1 VTDTA
6 PDNAPA
12 TAGDALSLPG
22 VLRRLYVPRVL
33 TACAV
38 IVGWLGIYFAFHL
51 QHWLG
56 IVLPLVTTAL
66 TLAALRRGDF
76 LARRRRASLREA
88 LDTAAARNRELEQF
102 GALAAVLL
110 QGSDLPTLFQAVAD
124 IATDLLVAEG
134 GLITLLTEEGRF
146 LRITATAGVLRVV
159 QDELLPAD
167 ASLSGW
173 VVSHGEPLVLD
184 DLDSDP
190 RATHLTNMPG
200 PLRTAAIVP
209 LRSAGVAIGT
219 ISVHNRRDGRPF
231 DHHDLQLLRTL
242 GDQAV
247 VGLDRARTF
256 DELRRNERQLVAKNL
271 ELQRATKLKSE
282 FLANMSHEL
291 RTPLNAIIGFSDLM
305 LAGGTGELTAEQRD
319 FLEAVLRNGQH
330 LLGLINSV
338 LDLSKIEAGRM
349 SLALETTDVAEAV
362 SAVVADTASLRAA
375 KRQECDVRVEGE
387 RLAIVGDGIRLRQVL
402 FNLLSNASKFTPDGG
417 RITLR
422 ALRTTA
428 PLQAPAERQSDEP
441 RLVQRDAVWVSVSDT
456 GIGIHPKDMGKLFQ
470 EFSQADSSSSRQQQG
485 TGLGLALCKKFVELH
500 GGTIGAESI
509 PGVGSSFWF
518 LLPADGPY
526 RRPVPR
532 TPAA

>member
-1 VTDTA
+1 
-6 PDNAPA
+6 
-12 TAGDALSLPG
+12 
-22 VLRRLYVPRVL
+22 VPRVI
-33 TACAV
+33 TAIGV
-38 IVGWLGIYFAFHL
+38 IVGWIGVYFAFQ

-56 IVLPLVTTAL
+56 IALALFTTTL
-66 TLAALRRGDF
+66 TIAALRRGDF
-76 LARRRRASLREA
+76 LSRRRRASLRDA

-102 GALAAVLL
+102 GALSAVLL

-124 IATDLLVAEG
+124 GAMDLLEAEAA
-134 GLITLLTEEGRF
+134 LITLLTEEGRF
-146 LRITATAGVLRVV
+146 LRITATAGVLRAI

-173 VVSHGEPLVLD
+173 VVSHGESIISD
-184 DLDSDP
+184 DLDGDP
-190 RATHLTNMPG
+190 RTTHLSKVSV
-200 PLRTAAIVP
+200 PLRTVAIVP
-209 LRSAGVAIGT
+209 LRSSGVAIGT
-219 ISVHNRRDGRPF
+219 LSVHNRRDGRPF
-231 DHHDLQLLRTL
+231 NAHDLQLLRTL

-256 DELRRNERQLVAKNL
+256 DELRRNERQLVAKNI

-305 LAGGTGELTAEQRD
+305 LTGGAGELTAEQRD

-338 LDLSKIEAGRM
+338 LDLSKVEAGRM
-349 SLALETTDVAEAV
+349 SLVLETTDVAVAIA
-362 SAVVADTASLRAA
+362 AVVADTASLRAA
-375 KRQECDVRVEGE
+375 KRQECDVHVAGE
-387 RLAIVGDGIRLRQVL
+387 RLAIIADGVRLRQVL

-422 ALRTTA
+422 ALRINA
-428 PLQAPAERQSDEP
+428 PLPAPAERQTDEP
-441 RLVQRDAVWVSVSDT
+441 KLIHREVVWVSVSDT
-456 GIGIHPKDMGKLFQ
+456 GIGIHPDDMGKLFQ
-470 EFSQADSSSSRQQQG
+470 EFSQVDSSASRRQQG
-485 TGLGLALCKKFVELH
+485 TGLGLALCKQFVELH
-500 GGTIGAESI
+500 GGSINAESI

-518 LLPADGPY
+518 VLPVEGPY